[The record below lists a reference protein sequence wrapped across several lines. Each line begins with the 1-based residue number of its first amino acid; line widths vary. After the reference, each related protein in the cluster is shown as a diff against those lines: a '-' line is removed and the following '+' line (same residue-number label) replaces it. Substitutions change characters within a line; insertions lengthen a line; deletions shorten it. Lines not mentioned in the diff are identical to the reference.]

1 MSTNI
6 EITLKQNHAKKV
18 SEYRKRNPE
27 KTRESLYKYWKK
39 PYICNCGAITTMKN
53 KIGHRKSA
61 KHARNI
67 KILESLNSTST
78 SE

>member
-18 SEYRKRNPE
+18 ADYRKRNPE

-39 PYICNCGAITTMKN
+39 PYVCDCGSITTMKN
-53 KIGHRKSA
+53 KMGHRKSK

-67 KILESLNSTST
+67 EILESLKPKSI

>member
-6 EITLKQNHAKKV
+6 EVTQKQNHAKKV
-18 SEYRKRNPE
+18 AEYRKRNPE

-39 PYICNCGAITTMKN
+39 PYVCDCGSITTMKN
-53 KIGHRKSA
+53 KMGHRKSK

-67 KILESLNSTST
+67 EILESLKPKSI